1 MKYHISLLEL
11 WILEHLFQ
19 RFSDFTYRWF
29 RLTNFFWAV
38 TCTVVTMSCFT
49 YMTLKCLYDGRY
61 SIILGAIP
69 IFSIFVPA
77 TVYSIRKARIH
88 AYDHATWGVEN
99 PLKVEDSKSRCHT
112 LLVTLSAITMWLIIS
127 YKLQHY
133 PFGTLVLWIS
143 MTGYPTLSFCACN
156 VPGRRF

>member
-1 MKYHISLLEL
+1 MKYYISRIEL

-19 RFSDFTYRWF
+19 RFSDFTYKWL

-38 TCTVVTMSCFT
+38 AFAIVTMSCFT
-49 YMTLKCLYDGRY
+49 YMTCICLYNGRY

-69 IFSIFVPA
+69 IFCMFVPA
-77 TVYSIRKARIH
+77 IAYSIQKARLH

-99 PLKVEDSKSRCHT
+99 PLKAEESKHRCHT
-112 LLVTLSAITMWLIIS
+112 LLITLSAITMWLILS
-127 YKLQHY
+127 CKLQHY
-133 PFGTLVLWIS
+133 PLGTLFLWVT

-156 VPGRRF
+156 APGRQL